1 MKVTTLDKFLKKCST
16 PEWRGGRKGIAVFL
30 RKKGGSVLNVLA
42 RILFDLVSWQ
52 ILVGVRVSD
61 ELPEAIK
68 SELNSIKGLPTTSLK
83 V

>member
-1 MKVTTLDKFLKKCST
+1 M
-16 PEWRGGRKGIAVFL
+16 RKGIAIVL
-30 RKKGGSVLNVLA
+30 RKQGGSVLNVLA
-42 RILFDLVSWQ
+42 RILFDLVLRQ

-68 SELNSIKGLPTTSLK
+68 SEI